1 MKIKDLLDVQE
12 VLEKRKTP
20 CDMHNTELNMHFSKS
35 KDRHINILDMDLIHL
50 VRSYSKCLN
59 CDGDTVKE
67 KSQEILNNLDVIEN
81 RLSSVKELFR
91 NSNWLLI
98 IPMILG
104 YKERIIYEE
113 IKIY

>member
-20 CDMHNTELNMHFSKS
+20 CDMHNEELNQHFSRS
-35 KDRHINILDMDLIHL
+35 KNEYMDILDMDLIHL

-59 CDGDTVKE
+59 CDGDIVKE

-81 RLSSVKELFR
+81 RLSNVKELFR
-91 NSNWLLI
+91 NSN
-98 IPMILG
+98 
-104 YKERIIYEE
+104 
-113 IKIY
+113 

>member
-50 VRSYSKCLN
+50 VRSYSKCLDIGKVSN
-59 CDGDTVKE
+59 E
-67 KSQEILNNLDVIEN
+67 NLIEQELSRIESCI
-81 RLSSVKELFR
+81 RT
-91 NSNWLLI
+91 
-98 IPMILG
+98 
-104 YKERIIYEE
+104 
-113 IKIY
+113 IKTQIKD